1 MEKRIINKVAVNI
14 LKAITEYVL
23 LVRITTNI
31 HNNLIDKAIESLEN
45 MKK

>member
-31 HNNLIDKAIESLEN
+31 HNYLIDKAIENLEN

>member
-31 HNNLIDKAIESLEN
+31 QNNLIDKAIESLEN